1 MANTYNSNQLTKSDP
16 MRSSNFPKNIRLFF
30 YIAQDKLGLLAAKYF
45 IGSDLPNKSDKSFL
59 CEIRLN
65 FFLKVYA
72 SSRPFRAR
80 LAQAM
85 LERRATFPPEVD
97 PPMAETKGSFY
108 FLILY
113 LVALPIPILLIFF
126 KSSNLL
132 SI

>member
-97 PPMAETKGSFY
+97 PPMAETSESFLNLKQHVCILSLP
-108 FLILY
+108 LIRANL
-113 LVALPIPILLIFF
+113 LLI
-126 KSSNLL
+126 
-132 SI
+132 